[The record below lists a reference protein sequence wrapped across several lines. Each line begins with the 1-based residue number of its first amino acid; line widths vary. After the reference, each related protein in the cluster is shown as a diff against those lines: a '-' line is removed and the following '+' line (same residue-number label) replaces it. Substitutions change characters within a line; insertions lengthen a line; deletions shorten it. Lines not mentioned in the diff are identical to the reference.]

1 MARRDGKT
9 PVPPFA
15 FPNANTP
22 GDVILASVI
31 PTCPMARLQPA
42 NAGWYRRAIRIRR
55 SPLRMP
61 AIGFAMRPARPSTY
75 RFSVR
80 VPFVLAT
87 ALLALGACKEPPRPQ
102 RAAPVVSVKPAGKG
116 PLPYVVIANGEV
128 EANRTVAVQSLVSG
142 MITNVAIAEGDEV
155 REGQTILQIDAR
167 PFRAELDRVRGT
179 LARDEAQLAR
189 ARGDSA
195 RFAGLAKDGYI
206 TKQALDQAFADAS
219 ALGATVA
226 ADRAAVQRAQLDLD
240 NTTIRAPISGRTG
253 QLAIKAGNLV
263 RAQADPPLV
272 TINELRPVLVRFSV
286 PERDFV
292 EMRARAGLDK
302 PLTVSVR
309 PNAGDS
315 SRTTSGTL
323 TFINN
328 MVDRATGSVLLK
340 ARVENQDRNL
350 WPGQFVTVGLELSVD
365 SNAVTVPPEAVVTSA
380 VGSFVYVLEDG
391 KAKRV
396 IVKVGRQSGTVMK
409 IESGLSGGEQVIVEG
424 QNRLSDGAKVE
435 LRTAAPAGGGRGGR
449 AGRSGGAAGGR
460 DSGATPKEK
469 TP

>member
-1 MARRDGKT
+1 
-9 PVPPFA
+9 
-15 FPNANTP
+15 
-22 GDVILASVI
+22 
-31 PTCPMARLQPA
+31 
-42 NAGWYRRAIRIRR
+42 
-55 SPLRMP
+55 
-61 AIGFAMRPARPSTY
+61 
-75 RFSVR
+75 
-80 VPFVLAT
+80 
-87 ALLALGACKEPPRPQ
+87 
-102 RAAPVVSVKPAGKG
+102 
-116 PLPYVVIANGEV
+116 
-128 EANRTVAVQSLVSG
+128 
-142 MITNVAIAEGDEV
+142 
-155 REGQTILQIDAR
+155 
-167 PFRAELDRVRGT
+167 
-179 LARDEAQLAR
+179 
-189 ARGDSA
+189 
-195 RFAGLAKDGYI
+195 
-206 TKQALDQAFADAS
+206 
-219 ALGATVA
+219 
-226 ADRAAVQRAQLDLD
+226 
-240 NTTIRAPISGRTG
+240 
-253 QLAIKAGNLV
+253 
-263 RAQADPPLV
+263 
-272 TINELRPVLVRFSV
+272 
-286 PERDFV
+286 
-292 EMRARAGLDK
+292 MRARAGLDK